1 MQQSA
6 DVGDGV
12 DDRVVEAV
20 LRRHGGRQGEGH
32 SVRAPQ
38 RDSGV
43 LYRVLPRHL
52 AVPADVRAP
61 GSLGRAVAAVA
72 GMARPQADV
81 MSGKGGHYRT
91 MTADDWNHL
100 VDVEKKRGDRLHSEN
115 DQLRRGLRDVR
126 ETINRVLEAR

>member
-1 MQQSA
+1 MA
-6 DVGDGV
+6 T
-12 DDRVVEAV
+12 RVRKA
-20 LRRHGGRQGEGH
+20 
-32 SVRAPQ
+32 RASRPT
-38 RDSGV
+38 R
-43 LYRVLPRHL
+43 
-52 AVPADVRAP
+52 RAP

-72 GMARPQADV
+72 GMAQPQADV

-91 MTADDWNHL
+91 MTVDDWNHL